1 MAPLTTPAQSTGLG
15 ASTVLKNS
23 TLMFALL
30 SAGAI
35 GGAGVSALNTL
46 HSSALAQ
53 TASSAP
59 AANASNG
66 PISAAIALPNFP
78 QITQRF
84 GPAVVNISVVGGSK
98 AMDDVALP
106 QGESDDNDNNNNNG
120 NNESDNDNNRSAPKD
135 PFQEF
140 FRRFQQGHGRSQGNG
155 APVKRISRAQGSGF
169 IVSADGI
176 ILTNA
181 HVVKG
186 AKEVTVKLTD
196 RREYRAK
203 VLGADPKT
211 DVAVLRID
219 AKNLPVVQLGKV
231 ADLQVGEWVLAI
243 GSPFGFENT
252 VTAGVVSAKGRS
264 LPDDSAVPFIQTDVP
279 INPGNSGGPLF
290 NARGEVVGMNS
301 QIYSRSGGY
310 QGVSFAIPIDV
321 ATRIQQQI
329 VTTGMV
335 EHARLGV
342 AVQEVNQSFADSF
355 KLDKPEGALVSMVE
369 KGSPADKAGLQAGDV
384 IRKVDGKPIISSG
397 DLPALISMNAPGD
410 AVALDVWRQGAP
422 RQITAKLVNAN
433 DKSEKLGAKKDIP
446 TQRKLGLA
454 LRPLQPEEKQQSGI
468 ETGLLIQQAT
478 GPAAIAGVQSGD
490 VLLSING
497 KPVTSIEQVR
507 AAVGK
512 SDKSVALLIQRGESK
527 IFVPVNLG

>member
-1 MAPLTTPAQSTGLG
+1 MKSVA
-15 ASTVLKNS
+15 LKNT
-23 TLMFALL
+23 TLVVALL
-30 SAGAI
+30 TAGVI
-35 GGAGVSALNTL
+35 GGAGVSALNAL
-46 HSSALAQ
+46 HTTATAAPTALIGSSA
-53 TASSAP
+53 TGPVASP
-59 AANASNG
+59 G
-66 PISAAIALPNFP
+66 TLPDFP
-78 QITQRF
+78 QITERY
-84 GPAVVNISVVGGSK
+84 GPAVVNISVTGTSK
-98 AMDDVALP
+98 VSDQSEVA
-106 QGESDDNDNNNNNG
+106 QGEEDAASND
-120 NNESDNDNNRSAPKD
+120 SLL
-135 PFQEF
+135 EF
-140 FRRFQQGHGRSQGNG
+140 FRRFQQGQGQRPGGGRGGQQEMPTRG
-155 APVKRISRAQGSGF
+155 QGSGF
-169 IVSADGI
+169 IISSDGI

-186 AKEVTVKLTD
+186 ATEVTVKLTD
-196 RREYRAK
+196 RREFRAK

-231 ADLQVGEWVLAI
+231 TDLRVGEWVLAI

-290 NARGEVVGMNS
+290 NARGEVVGINS

-321 ATRIQQQI
+321 ATRVQQQI
-329 VTTGMV
+329 VATGKV

-369 KGSPADKAGLQAGDV
+369 KGGPADKAGLQPGDV
-384 IRKVDGKPIISSG
+384 IRKVDGKPIVSSG
-397 DLPALISMNAPGD
+397 DLPALISLNAPGD
-410 AVALDVWRQGAP
+410 NVKLDVWRQGAAKSL
-422 RQITAKLVNAN
+422 TATLVNADSKAEKVAVSK
-433 DKSEKLGAKKDIP
+433 DKPAQG
-446 TQRKLGLA
+446 RLGLA
-454 LRPLQPEEKQQSGI
+454 LRPLQPDEQQQSGI
-468 ETGLLIQQAT
+468 ATGLLIQQAS
-478 GPAAIAGVQSGD
+478 GPAALAGVQSGD

-497 KPVTSIEQVR
+497 TPVKTIEQVR

>member
-1 MAPLTTPAQSTGLG
+1 MTSKALTNTSL
-15 ASTVLKNS
+15 V
-23 TLMFALL
+23 MALL
-30 SAGAI
+30 AAGAI
-35 GGAGVSALNTL
+35 GGAGVGAFNTL
-46 HSSALAQ
+46 HTPASAQ
-53 TASSAP
+53 SAP
-59 AANASNG
+59 AIVASASGG
-66 PISAAIALPNFP
+66 PVTSATTLPDFP
-78 QITQRF
+78 QITQRY
-84 GPAVVNISVVGGSK
+84 GPAVVNISVISSGK
-98 AMDDVALP
+98 AGPDDVAQAEP
-106 QGESDDNDNNNNNG
+106 DESDSPAAA
-120 NNESDNDNNRSAPKD
+120 ED

-140 FRRFQQGHGRSQGNG
+140 FRRFQQGPGRGQGRG
-155 APVKRISRAQGSGF
+155 PAPEQFSRGQGSGF
-169 IVSADGI
+169 IVSPDGI

-196 RREYRAK
+196 RREFRAK

-231 ADLQVGEWVLAI
+231 ADLRVGEWVLAI

-290 NARGEVVGMNS
+290 NARGEVVGINS

-321 ATRIQQQI
+321 ASRIQQQI
-329 VTTGMV
+329 VATGKV

-369 KGSPADKAGLQAGDV
+369 KGGPADKAGLQAGDV
-384 IRKVDGKPIISSG
+384 IQRVDGKPIVSSG
-397 DLPALISMNAPGD
+397 DLPALISLNAPGD
-410 AVALDVWRQGAP
+410 SVKLDVWRQGA
-422 RQITAKLVNAN
+422 AKSLSATLVNAN
-433 DKSEKLGAKKDIP
+433 AKAEKVAADTDKPASS
-446 TQRKLGLA
+446 RLGLA
-454 LRPLQPEEKQQSGI
+454 LRPLQPDEQQQSGI
-468 ETGLLIQQAT
+468 ASGLLIQQAS
-478 GPAAIAGVQSGD
+478 GPAALAGVQSGD

-497 KPVTSIEQVR
+497 TAVKNIEQVR

-512 SDKSVALLIQRGESK
+512 SDKSVALLIQRGDSK